1 MSKANPSW
9 GAPRIQ
15 EARIT
20 FSMRHQSIV
29 RIYEFFKLNNT
40 AYIAYEML
48 ELRSRGVVPAAAA

>member
-1 MSKANPSW
+1 LKWARYFFSE
-9 GAPRIQ
+9 